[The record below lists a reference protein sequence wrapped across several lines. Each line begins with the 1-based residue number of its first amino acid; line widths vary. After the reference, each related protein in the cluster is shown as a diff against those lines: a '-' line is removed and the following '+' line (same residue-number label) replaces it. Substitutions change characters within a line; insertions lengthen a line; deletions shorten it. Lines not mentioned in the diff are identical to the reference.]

1 MRDLA
6 AIEENPKRNETIGCI
21 DARVQLYPC
30 IVSIGIAFCFTGGR
44 CSAID
49 VTSQREADSLERCNV
64 PPANGWRT
72 TVCENIE
79 ACRMT
84 HDARHSAID
93 PCGEATLGRSRSLV
107 YLPEQRMRRPSRSH
121 CRRPSSRTHAR
132 DPTYGPVSLNG
143 RSTRNI
149 QYN

>member
-1 MRDLA
+1 MPRCVTSQRSKKTRREMKQLEVSMR
-6 AIEENPKRNETIGCI
+6 GYSCSM
-21 DARVQLYPC
+21 YPC

-93 PCGEATLGRSRSLV
+93 PCGKATLGRSRSLV
-107 YLPEQRMRRPSRSH
+107 NLPEQRMRVPVG
-121 CRRPSSRTHAR
+121 RTAAALH
-132 DPTYGPVSLNG
+132 LEL
-143 RSTRNI
+143 TRATRHTA
-149 QYN
+149 QCL